1 MAMDHA
7 EAHDLLWSKYLDA
20 SSRLHD
26 LERYLEHTHNY
37 LHREQT
43 YYRDEAHPDLE
54 IEFLPLYRDTF
65 PPILHASVIVLV
77 AMLLEQ
83 EVREMAGTLIAAFD
97 LKVKFNDLAGSV
109 LDRFRTLATKV
120 VGLNLEDT
128 RLQWTDLVGLFE
140 LRNCIVHSQ
149 GVLSDFQRSAVVST
163 FASKHES
170 SLLVEGRAVPTDK
183 TSVIAVR
190 IVSRFLLVAYASA
203 LQHCPGPNTDSLM
216 RDLQRENW

>member
-1 MAMDHA
+1 MDQA
-7 EAHDLLWSKYLDA
+7 EAHDLLWTKYLDA

-26 LERYLEHTHNY
+26 LERYLEHTQAY

-43 YYRDEAHPDLE
+43 YFRDEAHPDLA
-54 IEFLPLYRDTF
+54 IEFLPLYGETF

-83 EVREMAGTLIAAFD
+83 EVRELAGTLIAALD

-128 RLQWTDLVGLFE
+128 RVQWADLVGLFE

-149 GVLSDFQRSAVVST
+149 GVLADFQRSAVVST
-163 FASKHES
+163 FASKHEP
-170 SLLVEGRAVPTDK
+170 SLLVEGQAVPTDQ
-183 TSVIAVR
+183 TSRIAVR
-190 IVSRFLLVAYASA
+190 IASRFLLVAYASA
-203 LQHCPGPNTDSLM
+203 LQHCPGPNTDSVV
-216 RDLQRENW
+216 RALQREEW